1 MSELSVLF
9 ELFLLIL
16 MHCRS
21 LFLHQYFARAIQV
34 NFWDLFFRQKFSIL
48 QLKPPEKELFAE
60 IGKRKKG
67 RADGHGHFELAKIR
81 IFLELNKK
89 MKIINSQAV
98 GREFF

>member
-1 MSELSVLF
+1 M
-9 ELFLLIL
+9 
-16 MHCRS
+16 
-21 LFLHQYFARAIQV
+21 
-34 NFWDLFFRQKFSIL
+34 
-48 QLKPPEKELFAE
+48 KPPEKELFAE

-89 MKIINSQAV
+89 MKIINSHAV